1 MRRLSLFA
9 GAALVLAACPG
20 PSVDCRV
27 GADCASGV
35 CRSDGTCAPVDAGV
49 GGGGGDLGGGA
60 GGGGGGMG
68 GGGGTGGGTGGGAQE
83 DGGTPDA
90 GTDAGMPVGCQ
101 PNRDGVVQ
109 RNEIFLQPGLRATF
123 LTSGSAT
130 FDTAGTAQADGG
142 RFWDFSGPLSGD
154 ASRLVETRSLQG
166 TWFESEYPDAGYYTE
181 LGQGTDL
188 LAVFGAT
195 SDGLYLQGV
204 VSTTDDLFST
214 RVRYAPWV
222 KVLQFPLRAGDT
234 WSTTTS
240 VSGRFNGVVLGI
252 QSETYSAQ
260 VDRVGDAKTPYA
272 TFGSLR
278 VRTVM
283 SRTINFV
290 PTLTLRTY
298 QWVTECFGTVATV
311 QSQDNETS
319 TEFTNAKEVR
329 RLAP

>member
-1 MRRLSLFA
+1 MRCLSLFA
-9 GAALVLAACPG
+9 CAALAGCPG

-49 GGGGGDLGGGA
+49 GGSGGGE
-60 GGGGGGMG
+60 
-68 GGGGTGGGTGGGAQE
+68 TGGGTGGGGSSGGGMGGGSG
-83 DGGTPDA
+83 DGGTPDG

-109 RNEIFLQPGLRATF
+109 RSEIFLQPGLRATF
-123 LTSGSAT
+123 LTSGAAT

-142 RFWDFSGPLSGD
+142 RFWDFSTALSGD
-154 ASRLVETRSLQG
+154 ASRLVETRSVQG
-166 TWFESEYPDAGYYTE
+166 TWFEAEYPDAGYYTE
-181 LGQGTDL
+181 LGQGTEL

-195 SDGLYLQGV
+195 PDGLYLQGV

-214 RVRYAPWV
+214 RVRYSPWV
-222 KVLQFPLRAGDT
+222 KVLQFPLRSGDT

-252 QSETYSAQ
+252 QSETYASQ

-283 SRTINFV
+283 NRTINFV
-290 PTLTLRTY
+290 PTLTLRTFT
-298 QWVTECFGTVATV
+298 WVTECFGSIATA

-319 TEFTNAKEVR
+319 TEFTDVKEVR
-329 RLAP
+329 RLSP

>member
-1 MRRLSLFA
+1 MRCLSLFA
-9 GAALVLAACPG
+9 CAALAGCPG

-35 CRSDGTCAPVDAGV
+35 CRSDGTCASVDAGV
-49 GGGGGDLGGGA
+49 GGGGGSE
-60 GGGGGGMG
+60 
-68 GGGGTGGGTGGGAQE
+68 TGGGTGGGGSSGGGMGGGSGGGSG
-83 DGGTPDA
+83 DGGTPDGGA
-90 GTDAGMPVGCQ
+90 DAGMPVGCQ

-130 FDTAGTAQADGG
+130 FDTAGTAQPDGG
-142 RFWDFSGPLSGD
+142 RFWDFSVARPGD
-154 ASRLVETRSLQG
+154 ASRLVETRSVQG
-166 TWFESEYPDAGYYTE
+166 AWFEAEYPDAGYYTE

-195 SDGLYLQGV
+195 PDGLYLQGV
-204 VSTTDDLFST
+204 VSPTDDLFST
-214 RVRYAPWV
+214 RVRYSPWV
-222 KVLQFPLRAGDT
+222 KVLQFPLRSGDT

-252 QSETYSAQ
+252 QSETYASQ

-272 TFGSLR
+272 SFGSLR

-283 SRTINFV
+283 NRTINFV
-290 PTLTLRTY
+290 PTLTLRTFT
-298 QWVTECFGTVATV
+298 WVTECFGSIATA
-311 QSQDNETS
+311 QSQDNESS
-319 TEFTNAKEVR
+319 TEFTSVKEVR
-329 RLAP
+329 RLSP